1 MSSFKEHAIT
11 CPNCGA
17 QGKFTAWDS
26 VNVDIMPEMKE
37 KVMSGELF
45 RWICPECGESFTV
58 PYPMLYHD
66 MTKRFMVYHLLERV
80 EMKPLD
86 DSAEGLAKD
95 VMKRLASNGFMNNG
109 YVLRSSYRI
118 DDFREKIAQ
127 LDSGLDDRVIEF
139 LKYYLLHHDESK
151 KVPDGAVLRFARAAE
166 DEETGGLYLLFYIVH
181 PSLPNQPFLQVS
193 SNAYHEIEKAGK
205 LDAIFGNQNSDYPEI
220 SQDYMAE
227 VLGNKQIWPQ

>member
-1 MSSFKEHAIT
+1 MSSLKEHAIT

-26 VNVDIMPEMKE
+26 VNVDLMPEMKE

-45 RWICPECGESFTV
+45 RWVCPECGESFTV

-66 MTKRFMVYHLLERV
+66 MTKQVMVYYLLQRGNASDSRV
-80 EMKPLD
+80 VNMLGK
-86 DSAEGLAKD
+86 SGLMA
-95 VMKRLASNGFMNNG
+95 N
-109 YVLRSSYRI
+109 YTLRSAYSL

-139 LKYYLLHHDESK
+139 LKYYLLHLDESK
-151 KVPDGAVLRFARAAE
+151 KVPEGAILRFARAAE
-166 DEETGGLYLLFYIVH
+166 DKETGGLYLLFYIVH

-205 LDAIFGNQNSDYPEI
+205 LDAIFGNQDTDYIEV
-220 SQDYMAE
+220 SQYFMNAR
-227 VLGNKQIWPQ
+227 LGGGK

>member
-26 VNVDIMPEMKE
+26 VNVDLMPEMKE

-45 RWICPECGESFTV
+45 RWVCPECGESFTV

-66 MTKRFMVYHLLERV
+66 IGKQIMVYHLLQRDNES
-80 EMKPLD
+80 
-86 DSAEGLAKD
+86 DSKVINMLGRNGLMA
-95 VMKRLASNGFMNNG
+95 N
-109 YVLRSSYRI
+109 YTLRSTYSL

-151 KVPDGAVLRFARAAE
+151 KVPEGAVLRFARSAE
-166 DEETGGLYLLFYIVH
+166 DKETGGLYLLFYIVH
-181 PSLPNQPFLQVS
+181 PSLPNLPFLQVS
-193 SNAYHEIEKAGK
+193 SNAYHEIEKAGN
-205 LDAIFGNQNSDYPEI
+205 LDAIFGNQGTDYMEV
-220 SQDYMAE
+220 SQDYMAN
-227 VLGNKQIWPQ
+227 VLKKRG